1 MEYDFSGWATRNNI
15 KCSDGRTILKD
26 AFKHNDGTT
35 VPVVWNHQHNSPDEV
50 LGHAMLENRDE
61 GVYAYCSF
69 NDTEA
74 GKTAKLLVQ
83 HGDINALSIYA
94 NQLKEKMG
102 HVMHGNIREVSLV
115 LAGANPGAYIDA
127 VIAHSDSDE
136 WEASIYTG
144 EEITVADK
152 LMHGDENKE
161 GEFKMDNTNPELMHA
176 DGKGGGKTLKEVFD
190 TLNEEQKTLFY
201 AMIGQALEDGGTG
214 EMKQSDEYSEGGNEM
229 KHNVFDNDE
238 TQGAVLSHADEEMI
252 MDRAKRLG
260 SFRAAMD
267 EFEEANSLQHGF
279 ADYESLFPE
288 NEWINT
294 PGAPKII
301 DNDETW
307 VSSMLGKV
315 KKSPMARVRSRYAD
329 LREADLRGLGYT
341 KGEEKKLIGQF
352 DMIGRSFDPQTI
364 YVKEQMHRDDVLDIT
379 DFDVVNYLK
388 NIMRTKLNLEI
399 ARAISIGDGRPN
411 ADPDKIKEAHIQP
424 VWGDI
429 ELYTIYQDV
438 DIAAAKA
445 ELQGTNTGANF
456 GDNYIYA
463 EAIITAALYAREKY
477 KGSGSLDFYCT
488 PHLLN
493 VMLLARDLNGRRIYE
508 SKSDLA
514 AALNVRNIYTVEQ
527 YEGKTRKTT
536 EGKTKKLLGLFYNFN
551 DYQIGA
557 VQGGQITSFD
567 DFDIDFNT
575 YKYLMETRISGGNT
589 VPFSAIALEEEVSA
603 G

>member
-152 LMHGDENKE
+152 LMHSDENKE

-252 MDRAKRLG
+252 MERAKRLG

-279 ADYESLFPE
+279 ADYEALFPE

-341 KGEEKKLIGQF
+341 KGEQKKLMDQF
-352 DMIGRSFDPQTI
+352 DMVGRSFDPQTI

-399 ARAISIGDGRPN
+399 ARAISIGDGREK

-438 DIAAAKA
+438 DVKAAKA

-557 VQGGQITSFD
+557 VQGGQITNFE

-589 VPFSAIALEEEVSA
+589 VPFSAIALEEEVAA

>member
-1 MEYDFSGWATRNNI
+1 MAYDFSGWATRNNL

-26 AFKHNDGTT
+26 AFKHNDGAT
-35 VPVVWNHQHNSPDEV
+35 VPLVWNHQHNSPDEV

-61 GVYAYCSF
+61 GVYAYCTF

-83 HGDINALSIYA
+83 HGDVNALSIYA
-94 NQLKEKMG
+94 NQLKEKMS
-102 HVMHGNIREVSLV
+102 HVIHGNIREVSLV
-115 LAGANPGAYIDA
+115 LAGANPGAYIDS

-136 WEASIYTG
+136 WEASIFTG
-144 EEITVADK
+144 ETIE
-152 LMHGDENKE
+152 LYHGDNNME
-161 GEFKMDNTNPELMHA
+161 GEIKMDNNMNPELMHA
-176 DGKGGGKTLKEVFD
+176 AGAQANSGGKTLKEVFD

-201 AMIGQALEDGGTG
+201 AMIGQALEDGG
-214 EMKQSDEYSEGGNEM
+214 SDMSHSEEFEGGNEM

-279 ADYESLFPE
+279 ADYEALFPE
-288 NEWINT
+288 NEWENT
-294 PGAPKII
+294 PGAPEII
-301 DNDETW
+301 DNDESW
-307 VSSMLGKV
+307 VSTILGKV

-329 LREADLRGLGYT
+329 LREADIRGLGYT

-352 DMIGRSFDPQTI
+352 DMIGRSFDPQTV
-364 YVKEQMHRDDVLDIT
+364 YVKEQMHRDDILDIK

-399 ARAISIGDGRPN
+399 ARAISIGDGREKN
-411 ADPDKIKEAHIQP
+411 DPDKIKEAHIQP

-438 DIAAAKA
+438 DVKAAKA

-493 VMLLARDLNGRRIYE
+493 IMLLARDLNGRRIYE

-514 AALNVRNIYTVEQ
+514 AALNVSNIYTVEQ
-527 YEGKTRKTT
+527 YEGKTRKTDDS
-536 EGKTKKLLGLFYNFN
+536 KTKKLLGLFYNFN

-557 VQGGQITSFD
+557 VQGGQITNFE

-589 VPFSAIALEEEVSA
+589 VPFSAIALEEEVAA

>member
-1 MEYDFSGWATRNNI
+1 MAYDFSGWATRNNL

-26 AFKHNDGTT
+26 AFKHNDGAT
-35 VPVVWNHQHNSPDEV
+35 VPLVWNHQHNSPDEV
-50 LGHAMLENRDE
+50 LGHAMLKNRDE
-61 GVYAYCSF
+61 GVYTYCTF

-83 HGDINALSIYA
+83 HGDVNALSIYA

-102 HVMHGNIREVSLV
+102 HVIHGNIREVSLV
-115 LAGANPGAYIDA
+115 LAGANPGAYIDS

-136 WEASIYTG
+136 WEASIFTG
-144 EEITVADK
+144 ETIE
-152 LMHGDENKE
+152 LYHGDNNME
-161 GEFKMDNTNPELMHA
+161 GEIKMDNNMNPELMHA
-176 DGKGGGKTLKEVFD
+176 AGAQANSGGKTLKEVFD

-201 AMIGQALEDGGTG
+201 AMIGQALEDGG
-214 EMKQSDEYSEGGNEM
+214 SDMSHSEEFEGGNEM

-279 ADYESLFPE
+279 TDYEALFPE
-288 NEWINT
+288 NEWENT

-301 DNDETW
+301 DNDESW
-307 VSSMLGKV
+307 VSTMLGKV

-329 LREADLRGLGYT
+329 LREADIRGLGYT

-352 DMIGRSFDPQTI
+352 DMIGRSFDPQTV
-364 YVKEQMHRDDVLDIT
+364 YVKEQMHRDDILDIK

-399 ARAISIGDGRPN
+399 ARAISIGDGREKN
-411 ADPDKIKEAHIQP
+411 DPDKIKEAHIQP

-438 DIAAAKA
+438 DVKAAKA

-493 VMLLARDLNGRRIYE
+493 IMLLARDLNGRRIYE

-514 AALNVRNIYTVEQ
+514 AALNVSNIYTVEQ
-527 YEGKTRKTT
+527 YEGKTRKTDD
-536 EGKTKKLLGLFYNFN
+536 GKTKKLLGLFYNFN

-557 VQGGQITSFD
+557 VQGGQITNFE

-589 VPFSAIALEEEVSA
+589 VPFSAIALEEEVAA